1 MALPWGAIG
10 SVAGSLIG
18 GLFGKSGQ
26 DSANAANLKIA
37 REQMDFQE
45 RMSNTAHQREVAD
58 LRDAGLNPIL
68 SAGGSGASS
77 PSGASIAMQNPNVEL
92 GKSIGA
98 ALSTALQTKILANQ
112 AEKSKWEA
120 RSAFEDTR
128 IKGAEALVLDELWQ
142 DGTLLDARRAL
153 LDQQVTSAKMQRL
166 MLPGMENTADLEK
179 DLGPTGRWIKFLLE
193 SAGGTRKAFGK

>member
-1 MALPWGAIG
+1 MATPWGVIG

-77 PSGASIAMQNPNVEL
+77 PSGASIAMQNPNTEL

-98 ALSTALQTKILANQ
+98 AVSTALQTKILAENAKKAKWD
-112 AEKSKWEA
+112 AE
-120 RSAFEDTR
+120 SAFYDRTV
-128 IKGAEALVLDELWQ
+128 KGSEALVAKDLWEE
-142 DGTLLDARRAL
+142 GTLLKARRAL
-153 LDQQVTSAKMQRL
+153 LDSQITSAKMQRL
-166 MLPGMENTADLEK
+166 MLPGMENTADLEQ

-193 SAGGTRKAFGK
+193 SAGGTRKVIGK